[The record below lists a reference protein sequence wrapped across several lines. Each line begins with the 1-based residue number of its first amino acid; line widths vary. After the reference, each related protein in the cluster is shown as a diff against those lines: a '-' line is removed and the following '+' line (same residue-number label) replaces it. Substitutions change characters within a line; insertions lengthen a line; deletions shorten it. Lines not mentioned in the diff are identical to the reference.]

1 MVEEG
6 VGERGTADE
15 DCVREREESSVDIM
29 LVRGVTEEIIELY
42 MLIYEYGSKQ
52 KGKEKVCMEIGEG
65 YSSQILQ
72 TVLKISKCSRINPL
86 IKYCPPRIN

>member
-15 DCVREREESSVDIM
+15 DCVREREESSVINVDIM
-29 LVRGVTEEIIELY
+29 LVRGVIELY